1 MRFLWR
7 FIRGK
12 SGPLQGDVARNA
24 SALAALCLFLFTGP
38 AAVRAAVHE
47 DDLGRK
53 VQIPSYP
60 RRIVSLAPSITETL
74 FALGLDREIV
84 GVTEFCNFPE
94 AALTRPKVG
103 SFISLSAEKIVSL
116 KPDLILA
123 TADGN
128 RKESVEQLT
137 RLGLPVYTVS
147 PSNLDQVFGMI
158 VTIGRMTGR
167 DREALSLIQR
177 LRQRVLH
184 VTAVTERL
192 PRPKVFFQVGLDA
205 LVTVGRDTFLN
216 ELISLAGGV
225 NIAGEEKT
233 RYPRFSIE
241 RVISAAPD
249 VIIVTS
255 MKGEGGFEQVKKNW
269 TRWSSLPAVRQG
281 RIHLL
286 ETDVVFR
293 PSPRIVD
300 GLEELARLIH
310 PEARDRLGSRP

>member
-1 MRFLWR
+1 MRNPR
-7 FIRGK
+7 CFIGGERN
-12 SGPLQGDVARNA
+12 GDAETGHARKA
-24 SALAALCLFLFTGP
+24 SVLAVLCFFLFAGP
-38 AAVRAAVHE
+38 AAGAAVYE

-116 KPDLILA
+116 NPDLILA

-137 RLGLPVYTVS
+137 RLGLPVYTVG
-147 PSNLDQVFGMI
+147 PSNLDQVFRMI

-167 DREALSLIQR
+167 EKEALSLVQK

-216 ELISLAGGV
+216 ELISLAGGA
-225 NIAGEEKT
+225 NIAGEERT

-255 MKGEGGFEQVKKNW
+255 MKGEGGFEQVKRNW
-269 TRWSSLPAVRQG
+269 MRRSSLPAVRQG

-310 PEARDRLGSRP
+310 PEARDRFGSRP